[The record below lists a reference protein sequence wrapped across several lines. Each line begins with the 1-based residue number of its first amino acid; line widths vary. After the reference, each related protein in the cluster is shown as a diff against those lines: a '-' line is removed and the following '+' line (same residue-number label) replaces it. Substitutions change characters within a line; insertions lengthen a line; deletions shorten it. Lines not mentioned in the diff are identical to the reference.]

1 MTDQYAELHAEI
13 ARLRGD
19 LDVERDV
26 PTSRVPSDRH
36 PVDDSGYF
44 TALRVDDLL
53 AAGKLREAADPHCTR
68 DRPRC
73 RRRMTAP
80 PWRCSGRP
88 PSRPPCCSPPT
99 TSRPYANPN
108 RFYGAI
114 LTRYPAAP

>member
-19 LDVERDV
+19 LDFERDV
-26 PTSRVPSDRH
+26 ADKPRAFGPPPSPDV
-36 PVDDSGYF
+36 VDDSGCF
-44 TALRVDDLL
+44 TALHVDDLL

-80 PWRCSGRP
+80 PGGVPGDHRP
-88 PSRPPCCSPPT
+88 GP
-99 TSRPYANPN
+99 
-108 RFYGAI
+108 
-114 LTRYPAAP
+114 PAAARPRLRDRTPTPADSMAPF